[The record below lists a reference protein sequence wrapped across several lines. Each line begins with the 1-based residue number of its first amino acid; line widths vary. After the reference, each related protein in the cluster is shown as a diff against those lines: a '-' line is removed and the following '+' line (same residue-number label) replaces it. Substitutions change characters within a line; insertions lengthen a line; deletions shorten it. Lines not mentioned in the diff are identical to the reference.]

1 MNETPESR
9 GGGVVREALI
19 ARNYCV
25 FCVYFEALSLRVGFA
40 FRQVNGASVP
50 GAKKEN
56 FELEF
61 KVGMR

>member
-1 MNETPESR
+1 M
-9 GGGVVREALI
+9 REALI